1 MSLPI
6 RAAAPELP
14 DGVTVLGNAGRA
26 LCRGSL
32 IEPANG
38 SRDGEGRGGGAS
50 LPRDARRSA
59 ADGPFGRG
67 GLSGVVQ

>member
-1 MSLPI
+1 
-6 RAAAPELP
+6 
-14 DGVTVLGNAGRA
+14 

-32 IEPANG
+32 IEPTNG
-38 SRDGEGRGGGAS
+38 SRDGEGRGGRAS

-67 GLSGVVQ
+67 GLSGVAY